1 MHIPK
6 EKITSIL
13 ATDCGSTTT
22 KAILIEK
29 VDGVFR
35 LIKRG
40 EAPTTV
46 EAPIEDVTQGVLNAI
61 TELEELVHRKF
72 LDGGD
77 IIKPKKNDKQGVDVY
92 ISTSSAGG
100 GLQMMVAG
108 VVKSMTGESA
118 QRAALGAGAIVMDVI
133 ATNDGRLPHE
143 EIERIRHL
151 RPDMILLAGGIDGGT
166 TEHVA
171 KLAELIAAADPKPR
185 LGISYQ
191 LPIVYAGNN
200 KAAGLVEER
209 LGKKTALDITD
220 NLRPTLETEN
230 LMPARHKIQALFL
243 HHVMQQAPGYNV
255 LMKMTDVDIMPTPGA
270 VGDIMQLIAKQKG
283 IQVVGADIGGATTDV
298 FSVFQGVYNKTVSAN
313 YGMSYSIS
321 NVFVDAG
328 LENIMRWVPFSMDE
342 RDLRNRIK
350 NKMIRP
356 TTIPY
361 LLKELIVEQ
370 AVAREAL
377 RLSFDQHKALAVG
390 LKGVQKERTIGD
402 ALTQEDSGESL
413 VNLLRL
419 NMLIGSGGVLSH
431 APRRQQTAMM
441 LMDSFL
447 PEGITQLTVDSIFMM
462 PQLGVLAKVHPE
474 AALQVFEKDCLIYL
488 GTCIAPVGAG
498 KEGKPC
504 LNVKLKK
511 QNGSQI
517 DIDVPFGQLHII
529 GLPVGE
535 TAEVTVTPARG
546 FDMGEGSGA
555 SVRGTVYGGTT
566 GVIIDTRG
574 RRPFELPKD
583 NAKRVEKLLEWI
595 KAMDLYPKYP
605 KFE

>member
-35 LIKRG
+35 LVKRG

-61 TELEELVHRKF
+61 TELEELCHRKF
-72 LDGGD
+72 LDNGT
-77 IIKPKKNDKQGVDVY
+77 IIKPKKNEKQGVDIY

-243 HHVMQQAPGYNV
+243 HHVMQQAPGYNK

-270 VGDIMQLIAKQKG
+270 VGDIMQVIAKQKG
-283 IQVVGADIGGATTDV
+283 MQVVGADIGGATTDV
-298 FSVFQGVYNKTVSAN
+298 FSVFQGIYNKTVSAN

-328 LENIMRWVPFSMDE
+328 LDNIMRWVPFTMDE

-413 VNLLRL
+413 VNLMRL

-504 LNVKLKK
+504 VNVKMKK
-511 QNGSQI
+511 QNGHEI

-535 TAEVTVTPARG
+535 TAEVTVTPVRG

-555 SVRGTVYGGTT
+555 AVRGTVHGGTT
-566 GVIIDTRG
+566 GVIVDTRG